1 MASVDTYA
9 IISGNEALNKHPN
22 QAKVKQE
29 PIVPERSARLNLD
42 PDRVDR
48 GVGGEGGEIRDDWDE
63 GGNGVTS
70 AYSVYSAY
78 SA

>member
-42 PDRVDR
+42 PDRVDK
-48 GVGGEGGEIRDDWDE
+48 GDGGDGGEIMDDRDD
-63 GGNGVTS
+63 GGNRVTS
-70 AYSVYSAY
+70 AFSA
-78 SA
+78 